1 MAPITLYDCDMATLW
16 YHPEKK
22 VVHHQIKKFIFGEEF
37 HKLLLTGTDA
47 MKKYQAKKWLSDDRT
62 NTVLRSE
69 DMEWGQTN
77 WFPQTVQA
85 GWKYWAIV
93 QPAKA
98 IAQMNMEELVKIYS
112 QAGVVAKFFSDPDE
126 AMKWLDTCE

>member
-1 MAPITLYDCDMATLW
+1 MAPITLYDSDMAILW
-16 YHPEKK
+16 YNPEKK
-22 VVHHQIKKFIFGEEF
+22 VVHHQIKKFIYGEEF
-37 HKLLLTGTDA
+37 KKLLLTGTDA

-62 NTVLRSE
+62 NSVMRPE

-112 QAGVVAKFFSDPDE
+112 QAGVVAKFFSDPEE
-126 AMKWLDTCE
+126 AMKWLDTCG